1 MNIVALDGYT
11 LNPGDNP
18 WDEVERLG
26 NLIVYERTDQ
36 EHILERS
43 GEADII
49 VTNKAPLFAET
60 LNKLTRLRFISV
72 TATGYNIVDTLTAR
86 QKGIPVS
93 NVPEYGTDSVAQ
105 FSFALLLELCHHVGV
120 HSDSVKAGD
129 WSQSKD
135 WCFWK
140 TPQVLLAGKRMGIVG
155 FGRIGRRVGEL
166 AHAFG
171 MEVMAHDVEQKDPP
185 VYSPFFWKT
194 REDLF
199 AEADVISLHC
209 ALTDENAGFVNHDL
223 LGLMKKEAFFI
234 NAARGGLINERDL
247 ARALNEGMIAGAG
260 LDVVSVEPIES
271 VNPLL
276 SASNCIITPHIA
288 WATTAARRKLMASTA
303 ENIRAFMEGKPINV
317 VNGL

>member
-171 MEVMAHDVEQKDPP
+171 MEVMAHDLEQRDPP
-185 VYSPFFWKT
+185 AYSPFFWKT

-271 VNPLL
+271 GNPLL
-276 SASNCIITPHIA
+276 SARNCIITPHIA

>member
-36 EHILERS
+36 EHVLERS

-171 MEVMAHDVEQKDPP
+171 MEVMAHDLEQRDPP
-185 VYSPFFWKT
+185 AYSPFFWKT

-271 VNPLL
+271 GNPLL
-276 SASNCIITPHIA
+276 SARNCIITPHIA

>member
-18 WDEVERLG
+18 WDEVEKLG

-49 VTNKAPLFAET
+49 VTNKAPLSAET

-72 TATGYNIVDTLTAR
+72 TATGYNIVDTMTAR
-86 QKGIPVS
+86 TQGIPVS

-105 FSFALLLELCHHVGV
+105 FSFALLLELCHYVGF
-120 HSDSVKAGD
+120 HGDAVKTGD

-135 WCFWK
+135 WCFWN
-140 TPQVLLAGKRMGIVG
+140 TPQVLLADKRMGIVG

-171 MEVMAHDVEQKDPP
+171 MEVMAHDIEQKDTPA
-185 VYSPFFWKT
+185 YSPFCWKS

-209 ALTDENAGFVNHDL
+209 AQTNENAGFVNRHL
-223 LGLMKKEAFFI
+223 LGLMKKDAFFI
-234 NAARGGLINERDL
+234 NAARGGLINEGDL
-247 ARALNEGMIAGAG
+247 ARALNEGVIAGAA
-260 LDVVSVEPIES
+260 LDVVSVEPIENK
-271 VNPLL
+271 NPLL
-276 SASNCIITPHIA
+276 FARNCIITPHIA
-288 WATTAARRKLMASTA
+288 WSTMTARKKLMASTA
-303 ENIRAFMEGKPINV
+303 ENIRAFIAGKPINV

>member
-36 EHILERS
+36 EHVLERS

-171 MEVMAHDVEQKDPP
+171 MEVMAHDLEQKDPP
-185 VYSPFFWKT
+185 TYSPFFWKT

-276 SASNCIITPHIA
+276 SARNCIITPHIA

>member
-1 MNIVALDGYT
+1 MNIIVLDGYT

-18 WDEVERLG
+18 WDEVEKLG
-26 NLIVYERTDQ
+26 NLTVYERTDP
-36 EHILERS
+36 EDILERS
-43 GEADII
+43 LEADII
-49 VTNKAPLFAET
+49 VTNKSPLFAET
-60 LNKLTRLRFISV
+60 LNRLARLKFISV
-72 TATGYNIVDTLTAR
+72 MATGYNIVDTLTAR
-86 QKGIPVS
+86 ERDIPVS

-105 FSFALLLELCHHVGV
+105 FTFALLLELCHHVGV
-120 HSDSVKAGD
+120 HSDSVKTGD

-171 MEVMAHDVEQKDPP
+171 MEVMAYDVEQKDPP
-185 VYSPFFWKT
+185 AYSPFCWKT
-194 REDLF
+194 REDLC

-209 ALTDENAGFVNHDL
+209 ALTDENARFVNQDL
-223 LGLMKKEAFFI
+223 LRLMKKEAFLI
-234 NAARGGLINERDL
+234 NAARGGLINEHDL
-247 ARALNEGMIAGAG
+247 GRALNDGMIAGAG
-260 LDVVSVEPIES
+260 LDVVSIEPIENA
-271 VNPLL
+271 NPLL
-276 SASNCIITPHIA
+276 SARNCIITPHIA

-303 ENIRAFMEGKPINV
+303 ENIKAFMAGKSINV

>member
-171 MEVMAHDVEQKDPP
+171 MEVMAHDLEQKDPP
-185 VYSPFFWKT
+185 TYSPFFWKT

-271 VNPLL
+271 GNPLL
-276 SASNCIITPHIA
+276 SARNCIITPHIA

>member
-171 MEVMAHDVEQKDPP
+171 MEVMAHDLEQRDPP
-185 VYSPFFWKT
+185 AYSPFFWKT

-276 SASNCIITPHIA
+276 SARNCIITPHIA

>member
-1 MNIVALDGYT
+1 MNIIALDGYT

-18 WDEVERLG
+18 WDEVEKLG
-26 NLIVYERTDQ
+26 NLIVYERTDP

-43 GEADII
+43 LEADII
-49 VTNKAPLFAET
+49 VTNKAPLLAET
-60 LNKLTRLRFISV
+60 LNKLTRLRFISI
-72 TATGYNIVDTLTAR
+72 TATGYNIVDTLNAR
-86 QKGIPVS
+86 ERGIPVS

-105 FSFALLLELCHHVGV
+105 FSFALLLELCHHVGI

-135 WCFWK
+135 WSFWK
-140 TPQVLLAGKRMGIVG
+140 TAQLLLAGKRMGIVG

-171 MEVMAHDVEQKDPP
+171 MEVMAYDVEQRDPP
-185 VYSPFFWKT
+185 AYSPFFWKT
-194 REDLF
+194 REELF

-209 ALTDENAGFVNHDL
+209 ALTDENAGFVNYDL

-247 ARALNEGMIAGAG
+247 AGALNEGMIAGAG

-271 VNPLL
+271 GNPLL
-276 SASNCIITPHIA
+276 SARNCIITPHIA

-303 ENIRAFMEGKPINV
+303 ENIRAFMAGKPINV
-317 VNGL
+317 VNGP